1 MLVWVVFALMS
12 TAVVVALL
20 HPLVARRERSDGVD
34 DGATA
39 VYKDQL
45 AEVDAELR
53 RGLISIAE
61 AENARREI
69 ARRLLAATDRGGASQ
84 AAHDGEGRPARSLG
98 TRLAV
103 PLIAAMLPISAI
115 LIYAQTGRPG
125 VPDQPLSARLKST
138 PAIPAEIAQLLGA
151 VEARLKTN
159 PEDGR
164 GWDVIGPVYLRLG
177 RYAEAEDAF
186 RRSIRLLGESPRRLA
201 GLAEVLML
209 SGDGRLS
216 DETRQVM
223 GRLLALDPDHVQA
236 RFWLA
241 FGKEQD
247 GDVATAAREYD
258 EILKASPAD
267 APWRAMLEER
277 LVEVRKAAAQ
287 ADSAPRP
294 PSAPP
299 VTGPSGPSAADIS
312 AAEQMSPAD
321 RQKMITAMVDG
332 LEQRLARDGRDLAGW
347 ERLVRSLVVLGRMDD
362 AAAALGRARQSLG
375 DDPKASAALGDLA
388 KSLGLGT

>member
-12 TAVVVALL
+12 AAVVVALL
-20 HPLVARRERSDGVD
+20 HPLLARRDRSAGSD

-53 RGLISIAE
+53 RGLISVSE

-69 ARRLLAATDRGGASQ
+69 ARRLLAATDRAGDANL
-84 AAHDGEGRPARSLG
+84 APEGEHRTARSLG
-98 TRLAV
+98 ARFAV
-103 PLIAAMLPISAI
+103 PLVAAILPISAV
-115 LIYAQTGRPG
+115 LIYIQTGRPG
-125 VPDQPLSARLKST
+125 VPDQPLSARAKSA
-138 PAIPAEIAQLLGA
+138 PAMPAEVAQLVGA

-177 RYAEAEDAF
+177 RYPEAEDAF
-186 RRSIRLLGESPRRLA
+186 RRSIRLLGETPRRLA

-216 DETRQVM
+216 DETRQVLA
-223 GRLLALDPDHVQA
+223 RLLALDPSHVQA

-258 EILKASPAD
+258 EILKVSPPD
-267 APWRAMLEER
+267 APWRAMLVDR
-277 LVEVRKAAAQ
+277 LAETQKAAAQ
-287 ADSAPRP
+287 SGGVPAPSSP
-294 PSAPP
+294 PQ
-299 VTGPSGPSAADIS
+299 GPGQPGPSAADVA

-332 LEQRLARDGRDLAGW
+332 LEQRLAKDGRDLAGW

-362 AAAALGRARQSLG
+362 AAAALGRARKSLDG
-375 DDPKASAALGDLA
+375 DPQASAALGDLA